1 MSVSKNKGYGLV
13 LHETITNYYGI
24 ALNDTEHIGRLSVTT
39 TNKAEDAPITIRDE
53 CKTVF
58 SEEVTSF

>member
-13 LHETITNYYGI
+13 LHETISNYYGI
-24 ALNDTEHIGRLSVTT
+24 ARNGSEHFGRLSVAETS
-39 TNKAEDAPITIRDE
+39 KAEDAPITIKDE